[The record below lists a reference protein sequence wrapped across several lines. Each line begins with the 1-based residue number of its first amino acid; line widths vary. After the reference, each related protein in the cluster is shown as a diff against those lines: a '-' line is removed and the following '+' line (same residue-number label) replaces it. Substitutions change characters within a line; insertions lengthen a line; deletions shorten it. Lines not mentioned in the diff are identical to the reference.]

1 MKDQITINAPRLL
14 STVILLVFCNACAAA
29 RIQMPSAP
37 DYGLTSEGHKD
48 LTFVLRS
55 FKIKG
60 QTNSDSH
67 NSANKFRKAFLDH
80 IDALSSFSRVID
92 GTVDQK
98 TFYDSAAATYVDVT
112 VNLESS
118 HDTNWFLAFPA
129 IYPFIGMWP
138 LVPINGE
145 ARVRISARAKSND
158 GNTMWSK
165 TSQGKR
171 KFEMKIFSWYR
182 TAPIEEAFKVAT
194 DQALNEILFDFHGSV
209 PQMAALI
216 SAKQAPVV
224 QANPPQPEPPIAIP
238 VSKEQKSIPVADRP
252 VVAVFDI
259 EDTRQ
264 TTERLSKVDMTDL
277 TNYLTSLL
285 AGTKRFTTVPRSDL
299 RKVLAEQKAE
309 TYQACYDESCQIE
322 IGKEVAAEKSLA
334 TKLNRLGKKCVVTLT
349 LFDLRKSI
357 TEDSVN
363 TRGGCSTD
371 NLTEVFEQLVPKLG
385 ASL

>member
-1 MKDQITINAPRLL
+1 M
-14 STVILLVFCNACAAA
+14 
-29 RIQMPSAP
+29 
-37 DYGLTSEGHKD
+37 
-48 LTFVLRS
+48 
-55 FKIKG
+55 
-60 QTNSDSH
+60 
-67 NSANKFRKAFLDH
+67 
-80 IDALSSFSRVID
+80 
-92 GTVDQK
+92 
-98 TFYDSAAATYVDVT
+98 
-112 VNLESS
+112 
-118 HDTNWFLAFPA
+118 
-129 IYPFIGMWP
+129 
-138 LVPINGE
+138 
-145 ARVRISARAKSND
+145 
-158 GNTMWSK
+158 
-165 TSQGKR
+165 
-171 KFEMKIFSWYR
+171 
-182 TAPIEEAFKVAT
+182 
-194 DQALNEILFDFHGSV
+194 
-209 PQMAALI
+209 
-216 SAKQAPVV
+216 V
-224 QANPPQPEPPIAIP
+224 QANPKAEPPIAIP

-264 TTERLSKVDMTDL
+264 TTERLSKVEMTDL

-385 ASL
+385 ANN